1 MIWSGSIH
9 QRSLADYALW
19 IHLYQGQEPV
29 KINGRKRS
37 QLGENVLSNFY
48 KSAKEKKKQQQQQ
61 RQQKCSK
68 QSETKQKHS
77 QTPKGTKRNKNT
89 CMWNQT
95 AEMPQ
100 LLITVLIQ

>member
-19 IHLYQGQEPV
+19 QEPV

-48 KSAKEKKKQQQQQ
+48 KSAKEKKQQQQQ

-95 AEMPQ
+95 AKMPQ